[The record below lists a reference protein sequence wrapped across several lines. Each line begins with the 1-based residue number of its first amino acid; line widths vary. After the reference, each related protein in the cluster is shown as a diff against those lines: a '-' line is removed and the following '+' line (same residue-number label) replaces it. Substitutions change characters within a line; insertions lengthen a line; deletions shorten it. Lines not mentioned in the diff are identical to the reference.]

1 VSRTLSIPRKELPGI
16 AGIGAAV
23 PGLVLTNADLEK
35 MVDTTDEWITTRTG
49 IKERR
54 ILKESEDPAELGVLA
69 AQRALDHARLSPKEL
84 DFVITATNL
93 PEMPVPGSSP
103 FICEGLKI
111 GKDLPFFD
119 LIAGCTGFVYAL
131 KVAGDLVRGGNYQN
145 ILVVGLEALSRFTDW
160 EDRSTCVL
168 FGDGAGAA
176 VVRPMPDGRGILASC
191 LSADSSKWGL
201 LYMDGG
207 GIKYPASPK
216 TLERRMHYLKME
228 GGGVFKSAVMM
239 MERTTEKAL
248 EDAGLTKEDVDWV
261 VPHQANFRIIKAF
274 ADRYGVP
281 MEKVIVNVD
290 RYGNTSTASIPIALS
305 EAVADGRIQPG
316 HIVALNAFG
325 AGVTYGAVVL
335 RW

>member
-1 VSRTLSIPRKELPGI
+1 VSRAVKGLPGI

-23 PGLVLTNADLEK
+23 PDLVLTNADLEK
-35 MVDTTDEWITTRTG
+35 MVDTTDEWIRSRTG
-49 IKERR
+49 IQERH
-54 ILKESEDPAELGVLA
+54 ILKESEDPADLGVKA
-69 AQRALDHARLSPKEL
+69 AQRALKQAELSPKDL

-93 PEMPVPGSSP
+93 PELPIPGSSP

-111 GKDLPFFD
+111 GKDVPFFD

-131 KVAGDLVRGGNYQN
+131 TVAGNLVQSGSYQN
-145 ILVVGLEALSRFTDW
+145 VLVVGLEALSRFTDW

-176 VVRPMPDGRGILASC
+176 IVRSMPDGRGILASC
-191 LSADSSKWGL
+191 LSADSSKWNL

-216 TLERRMHYLKME
+216 TIERRMHYLKME
-228 GGGVFKSAVMM
+228 GGGVFKSAVTM
-239 MERTTEKAL
+239 MEMTTQKAL
-248 EDAGLTKEDVDWV
+248 EEAGLTKEDVDWI
-261 VPHQANFRIIKAF
+261 VPHQANLRIIRAF
-274 ADRYGVP
+274 VERYEVP

-290 RYGNTSTASIPIALS
+290 RYGNTSTASIPLALS
-305 EAVADGRIQPG
+305 EAVADGRIRSGQ
-316 HIVALNAFG
+316 IVVLNAFG

>member
-1 VSRTLSIPRKELPGI
+1 MRSRGVPGI
-16 AGIGAAV
+16 AGIGAAL
-23 PGLVLTNADLEK
+23 PDLVLTNADLEK
-35 MVDTTDEWITTRTG
+35 MVETSDEWITSRTG
-49 IKERR
+49 IKERH
-54 ILKESEDPAELGVLA
+54 ILKESEDPADLGVQA
-69 AQRALDHARLSPKEL
+69 AQRALKQAGLSAKDL

-93 PEMPVPGSSP
+93 PELPVPGSSP

-111 GKDLPFFD
+111 GKDVPFFD

-131 KVAGDLVRGGNYQN
+131 TVAGDLVRSGNYQN

-176 VVRPMPDGRGILASC
+176 VVRVMPDDRGILASC
-191 LSADSSKWGL
+191 LSADSSKWNL

-207 GIKYPASPK
+207 GIKYPASSK
-216 TLERRMHYLKME
+216 TIERRMHYLKME
-228 GGGVFKSAVMM
+228 GGGVFKSAVTM
-239 MERTTEKAL
+239 MERTTQKAL

-261 VPHQANFRIIKAF
+261 IPHQANLRIIRAF
-274 ADRYGVP
+274 ADRYEVP

-305 EAVADGRIQPG
+305 EAVADGRIKPG
-316 HIVALNAFG
+316 QIVVLNAFG